1 MQMPDRI
8 IEKITAIGSL
18 LSMVFLTFFQGA
30 YNLLIADE
38 TRSIL
43 SVISLLVGIC
53 LGIATIWTTLRR
65 ERREE
70 RNSKLDDN

>member
-18 LSMVFLTFFQGA
+18 LSMAFLTFFQGA

>member
-18 LSMVFLTFFQGA
+18 LSMAFIAFFQGA
-30 YNLLIADE
+30 YNLLVAEE

-43 SVISLLVGIC
+43 SVISLIVGIC
-53 LGIATIWTTLRR
+53 LGIATIWATLRR
-65 ERREE
+65 ERREKE
-70 RNSKLDDN
+70 KHDKAD